1 VRAMGRQA
9 RGVRAMSLAHDD
21 YLVGMEVVEKEGLLL
36 SIAENGYGK
45 RTQLETYRLTSR
57 GGKGVINMKTT
68 NKTGRVV
75 DVLLVK
81 EDSDV
86 MIVSQNGKM
95 IRIESS
101 TIRQAGRSTQGVRLV
116 NLEEG
121 DKVAAA
127 SVLQE
132 AEEVPPDDTETLPLQ

>member
-1 VRAMGRQA
+1 MGRQA
-9 RGVRAMSLAHDD
+9 RGVRAMSLADGD
-21 YLVGMEVVEKEGLLL
+21 YLVGMEVVEKDGLIL

-45 RTQLETYRLTSR
+45 RTPLEDYRLTSR

-68 NKTGRVV
+68 SKTGRVV
-75 DVLLVK
+75 GILSVK
-81 EDSDV
+81 EDSEL

-116 NLEEG
+116 IAGARRQGGGGERDSGERGRAGRRSG
-121 DKVAAA
+121 D
-127 SVLQE
+127 
-132 AEEVPPDDTETLPLQ
+132 LPLLQ